1 MADKKKDSAVKK
13 IFGGYPSLIFYIGLA
28 VIVLAVVIGVGIF
41 NSKLEKYLEDYESSL
56 PKYTVENIFKTYF
69 EEPDFDEL
77 MKKSPCEVNEFNTY
91 EDYKEYFESLTK
103 DKEITYVYVAGTDKT
118 KINVKADGVKFASFT
133 IKKADSKN
141 ENGFEFYELDTLS
154 LYSKTEHNVKLRI
167 PFNCKAEVNGIVL
180 DEKYRT
186 KTGITDD
193 KRETLPEGVYKFSF
207 DEYEVKDLLTVPEVS
222 VYNRYGEKVTPS
234 YDEKEKI
241 YTLDFEYDDSLKEKY
256 SALAIEA
263 TENYAARMQNA
274 VSMSTVKKY
283 FESGTELYDA
293 IKNNPS
299 GFVWDYES
307 YHFENEK
314 AEKFYAYDEKTFSC
328 SVEMIQVMCKKGWQD
343 YRENINITLY
353 FRADEDGDYLVY
365 DLVTNLE

>member
-1 MADKKKDSAVKK
+1 M
-13 IFGGYPSLIFYIGLA
+13 
-28 VIVLAVVIGVGIF
+28 
-41 NSKLEKYLEDYESSL
+41 
-56 PKYTVENIFKTYF
+56 
-69 EEPDFDEL
+69 
-77 MKKSPCEVNEFNTY
+77 
-91 EDYKEYFESLTK
+91 
-103 DKEITYVYVAGTDKT
+103 
-118 KINVKADGVKFASFT
+118 
-133 IKKADSKN
+133 
-141 ENGFEFYELDTLS
+141 
-154 LYSKTEHNVKLRI
+154 
-167 PFNCKAEVNGIVL
+167 NGIVL

-207 DEYEVKDLLTVPEVS
+207 DEYEVKDLLTAPEVS

-314 AEKFYAYDEKTFSC
+314 AENFYAYDAKTFSC